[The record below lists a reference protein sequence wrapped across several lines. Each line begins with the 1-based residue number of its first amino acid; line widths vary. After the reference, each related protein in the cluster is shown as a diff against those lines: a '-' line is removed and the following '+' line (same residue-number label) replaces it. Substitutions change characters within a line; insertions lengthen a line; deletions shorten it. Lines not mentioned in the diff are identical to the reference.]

1 MMHGVKKNYNTQAVV
16 DAFLLKYDP
25 YAKQEPLRFDLR
37 GYAAYVKKHNL
48 TGDNISPEILATFS
62 RQR

>member
-1 MMHGVKKNYNTQAVV
+1 MNGAKKNYNDQAVV

-37 GYAAYVKKHNL
+37 GYTAYVKAHSL
-48 TGDNISPEILATFS
+48 TGDDISPEILATFS
-62 RQR
+62 R